1 MAAMNGLRFRIST
14 LMAIV
19 LMAGAVFAT
28 GSLSGDLEIPLF
40 VGGGLVVLGTL
51 GAATLGLIYR
61 HGERR
66 AFWVGFSL
74 FGWLLTLICLVIA
87 LAETEILF
95 LTPMALPFGW
105 IGGVIARAFAASSN
119 GRVALPPPGGDPST
133 AVSTEDHHECS

>member
-19 LMAGAVFAT
+19 LLAGAVFAT

-51 GAATLGLIYR
+51 SAATLGVIYR

-66 AFWVGFSL
+66 AF
-74 FGWLLTLICLVIA
+74 
-87 LAETEILF
+87 
-95 LTPMALPFGW
+95 
-105 IGGVIARAFAASSN
+105 
-119 GRVALPPPGGDPST
+119 
-133 AVSTEDHHECS
+133 